1 MNFSGGWQ
9 NNTMWPKPT
18 GFWLLLW
25 WIAGTAASRP
35 LGALAT
41 FVPLRIG
48 FRAFRELEFQ
58 SIWWGGHSC
67 LRYLL
72 HFTRQTGSFAPP
84 PWRIEPNPAPPL

>member
-1 MNFSGGWQ
+1 MSFSGGWQ

-25 WIAGTAASRP
+25 WIAGTAASLL

-48 FRAFRELEFQ
+48 FRALRELKF
-58 SIWWGGHSC
+58 
-67 LRYLL
+67 
-72 HFTRQTGSFAPP
+72 
-84 PWRIEPNPAPPL
+84 